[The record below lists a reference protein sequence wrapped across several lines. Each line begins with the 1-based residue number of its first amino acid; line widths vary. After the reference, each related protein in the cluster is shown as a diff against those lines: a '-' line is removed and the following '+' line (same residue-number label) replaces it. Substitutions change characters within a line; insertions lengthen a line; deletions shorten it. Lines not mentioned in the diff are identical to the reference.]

1 MNSMNVIVSSANA
14 AAATKL
20 AASLAPHLSG
30 ISIGTSF
37 EETRAAIA
45 RNRAGG
51 AVVDLETCDLG
62 QVQQLCREFPGTNIV
77 CTHRLADE
85 QMWVAALSAGAVDC
99 CYDGD
104 VASILKAVGHAAAL
118 KAKRTAA

>member
-1 MNSMNVIVSSANA
+1 MASFRRSHSRALPNERKVESNPLRRARMWFPSFHCRLLGWHNTFDQFKFAGAAMNSMNVIVSSANA

-62 QVQQLCREFPGTNIV
+62 QV
-77 CTHRLADE
+77 
-85 QMWVAALSAGAVDC
+85 
-99 CYDGD
+99 
-104 VASILKAVGHAAAL
+104 
-118 KAKRTAA
+118 